1 MLFKNRRCSICRK
14 SKFNVLGK
22 VKTLIT
28 ESGCEILDVVIH
40 RAHPIDRGY
49 KTRNM
54 ADKVGNVPC
63 QSIIVRFLTFQH
75 RTLFYQNRNKLKHV
89 KVRLDHTV
97 QDIYRSQ
104 WLCESMQ
111 KCWLCN
117 GWSQLVDIIN
127 WRCSLKMVV
136 VVSLVIFLK
145 LLITFLQ

>member
-1 MLFKNRRCSICRK
+1 MSILKCKNEELEKQGRRCCLKIEGVPSVENQ
-14 SKFNVLGK
+14 SSGDVLGK

-40 RAHPIDRGY
+40 RAHRIDRGY

-54 ADKVGNVPC
+54 ANKAGNVPC
-63 QSIIVRFLTFQH
+63 KSIIVRFLTFQH

-104 WLCESMQ
+104 WLCESIQ
-111 KCWLCN
+111 KC
-117 GWSQLVDIIN
+117 
-127 WRCSLKMVV
+127 
-136 VVSLVIFLK
+136 
-145 LLITFLQ
+145 

>member
-1 MLFKNRRCSICRK
+1 M
-14 SKFNVLGK
+14 
-22 VKTLIT
+22 KTLIT

-54 ADKVGNVPC
+54 ADKAGNVPC
-63 QSIIVRFLTFQH
+63 KSIIVRFLTFQH

-104 WLCESMQ
+104 WLCESIQ
-111 KCWLCN
+111 KC
-117 GWSQLVDIIN
+117 
-127 WRCSLKMVV
+127 
-136 VVSLVIFLK
+136 
-145 LLITFLQ
+145 

>member
-1 MLFKNRRCSICRK
+1 MSILKCKNEELEKHGRRCCLKIEGVPSVENQ
-14 SKFNVLGK
+14 SSGDVLGK

-40 RAHPIDRGY
+40 RAHRIDRGY

-54 ADKVGNVPC
+54 ADKAGNVPC
-63 QSIIVRFLTFQH
+63 KSIIVRFLTFQH

-104 WLCESMQ
+104 
-111 KCWLCN
+111 
-117 GWSQLVDIIN
+117 
-127 WRCSLKMVV
+127 
-136 VVSLVIFLK
+136 
-145 LLITFLQ
+145 

>member
-1 MLFKNRRCSICRK
+1 MKNFQKQVSILNCKNEELEQHGRRCCLKIEGVPSVENQ
-14 SKFNVLGK
+14 SSGDVLGK

-40 RAHPIDRGY
+40 RAHRIDRGY

-54 ADKVGNVPC
+54 ADKAGNVPC
-63 QSIIVRFLTFQH
+63 KSIIVRFLTFQH

-104 WLCESMQ
+104 WLCESIQ
-111 KCWLCN
+111 KC
-117 GWSQLVDIIN
+117 
-127 WRCSLKMVV
+127 
-136 VVSLVIFLK
+136 
-145 LLITFLQ
+145 

>member
-1 MLFKNRRCSICRK
+1 MENFQKQVSILNCKNEELEQHGRRCCLKIEGVPSVENQ
-14 SKFNVLGK
+14 SSGDVLGK

-89 KVRLDHTV
+89 KVRLHTV

-104 WLCESMQ
+104 WLCESIQ
-111 KCWLCN
+111 KC
-117 GWSQLVDIIN
+117 
-127 WRCSLKMVV
+127 
-136 VVSLVIFLK
+136 
-145 LLITFLQ
+145 